1 MQQFRMEER
10 AHLEDVKH
18 RVQLLTPSE
27 NIIRCLA
34 FVYQNLMKNGDLKR
48 FENWYL
54 FEYWRK
60 RLIILVGRRRIELPT
75 NGLKV
80 RCSTI

>member
-10 AHLEDVKH
+10 AHIEDVKH
-18 RVQLLTPSE
+18 LVQLLTPSE

-34 FVYQNLMKNGDLKR
+34 FVYQNLKKNGDLKR

-60 RLIILVGRRRIELPT
+60 RLIILVGRRRLELPT